1 MSQDPTFSQI
11 DPALITG
18 CALRVAPEWID
29 LNGHMNVAYYVLAF
43 DKATD
48 HFLERINLGWAYLE
62 KENGSTFTAEM
73 NVSYVNEVHLD
84 APLAF
89 TTQLIGYDD
98 KRVHYFHQ
106 MFHAEEGYL
115 AATNE
120 CLILHVDM
128 AVRKV
133 APIPKAQ
140 TELLR
145 EIMDSQRHLPK
156 PSRLGRV
163 MKTRDTSA

>member
-1 MSQDPTFSQI
+1 MSQDPTLSEI

-18 CALRVAPEWID
+18 CTLRVVPDWID
-29 LNGHMNVAYYVLAF
+29 YNGHMNVAFYVQAF

-48 HFLERINLGWAYLE
+48 FFLERINLGVSYL
-62 KENGSTFTAEM
+62 KNDNGSTFTAEM
-73 NVSYVNEVHLD
+73 NVSYINEVHLD

-89 TTQLIGYDD
+89 TTQLVGFDD

-106 MFHAEEGYL
+106 MFHAEEGFL

-120 CLILHVDM
+120 CLSLHVDM

-133 APIPKAQ
+133 VPIPPAQ
-140 TELLR
+140 TALLR
-145 EIMDSQRHLPK
+145 EIQENQAHMTL

-163 MKTRDTSA
+163 IKTKPQ